1 MSKFHITVHCTYIV
15 CASYAR
21 LKEYKNTQPS
31 EEETDLQYSNYIL
44 QTRIQI
50 PPDFKDPNTCLHYSI
65 ILYSGNKVNKF
76 SLKKQEFQSQ
86 SIKTSV

>member
-1 MSKFHITVHCTYIV
+1 MSKFYITVHCTYTV
-15 CASYAR
+15 CASYAV
-21 LKEYKNTQPS
+21 LQEYKNTQPS

-44 QTRIQI
+44 QTRIRI

-65 ILYSGNKVNKF
+65 VLYSGNKVNKF